1 MIREYNECICKL
13 SITTAPPSHKVF
25 GIQEQYFVECWHIL
39 SILRK
44 VGWLSSEFV
53 GSNKYR
59 IRQQY
64 TRRHNSFSWTQ
75 FSSWR
80 FAFQNK
86 DQCYSIQASIANLS
100 KLVYATGQTLIETF
114 ECLNVLLKRCKLEGY
129 FKFDYLKEGLKE
141 S

>member
-1 MIREYNECICKL
+1 MIKEYNERNCKL
-13 SITTAPPSHKVF
+13 PITTAPPSHKVF
-25 GIQEQYFVECWHIL
+25 GIQEQYFVECWYIS
-39 SILRK
+39 SIMRK
-44 VGWLSSEFV
+44 VGWLSPDLV

-64 TRRHNSFSWTQ
+64 TRRHNDFSWTQ
-75 FSSWR
+75 ISSWG

-114 ECLNVLLKRCKLEGY
+114 ECLNV
-129 FKFDYLKEGLKE
+129 
-141 S
+141 SS